1 MQRGLMKEVAG
12 EQVIRMVQVLLSL
25 AVDFENEES
34 RMVKDWGFQTVDRAH
49 GKG

>member
-25 AVDFENEES
+25 AVDFGNEES
-34 RMVKDWGFQTVDRAH
+34 
-49 GKG
+49 

>member
-25 AVDFENEES
+25 TVDFGNEKS
-34 RMVKDWGFQTVDRAH
+34 
-49 GKG
+49 